1 MRCVCIWKKKM
12 FLAVPSTVSF
22 QARSPIFY
30 LANAFSH
37 ICKVYFCNFLI
48 GFPPPWAAAQVE
60 EGKSLQLSARRRRQR
75 RRRPASVYAARKKS
89 AECRQLSL
97 TFHQDAVSSGDS
109 ICVVNILKGSP
120 LLFLPLPFIYLF
132 FHFFY
137 ISCPPSL
144 RPSLPDSAR
153 LIFLN
158 CLTPKIQISQL
169 GPREFLKNE
178 HITSYIS
185 LSPPYFFP
193 PSPSPLCHNK
203 YFHLYANYYLLT
215 KNG

>member
-1 MRCVCIWKKKM
+1 MRCVCIWKKKKM
-12 FLAVPSTVSF
+12 FLAALSTVSF
-22 QARSPIFY
+22 QARSPICY

-60 EGKSLQLSARRRRQR
+60 EGKSLQLTAR

-89 AECRQLSL
+89 TECRRLSL

-132 FHFFY
+132 FHFF
-137 ISCPPSL
+137 IFLTPPPSL
-144 RPSLPDSAR
+144 PAR
-153 LIFLN
+153 F
-158 CLTPKIQISQL
+158 
-169 GPREFLKNE
+169 
-178 HITSYIS
+178 
-185 LSPPYFFP
+185 
-193 PSPSPLCHNK
+193 SPS
-203 YFHLYANYYLLT
+203 YFSKLLDS
-215 KNG
+215 